1 MKLDNKSISLNI
13 PTFTIIKIIIVFL
26 ILYLL
31 FLIKDILAVL
41 FISLII
47 ASAVDPI
54 VDFLQKKR
62 ISRGISIV
70 MIYSI
75 SFFVIFLVITLI
87 IPPIIKET
95 NELLVNSPQYFE
107 KIFSGIS
114 VLKEY
119 SAEHGFLDNVKE
131 NINTISAG
139 LQTAVGGIFS
149 TIFNFFGGI
158 FSFFLILVITFY
170 MVVEEN
176 AVKKLIWS
184 IAPGRYQDYIMGLVN
199 RMQRKI
205 GLWLRGQM
213 VLSLSIFVLT
223 YIFLSLIGFI
233 PGLPSMEYVLVLAL
247 IAGLTEFVP
256 YLGPMMGAIPAVFL
270 AFTQSP
276 MLAVAV
282 TILYYCIQLIENNY
296 LVPKIMQKAVGLNP
310 IVSISVLMVGF
321 QLAGVIGAILSIP
334 VATAVQEIILDIFEY
349 KEKGKLK
356 KNDIG

>member
-1 MKLDNKSISLNI
+1 MSSNNKPISINI
-13 PTFTIIKIIIVFL
+13 STFTIVKIIIVFL

-41 FISLII
+41 FISLIL

-54 VDFLQKKR
+54 IDYLEKKR
-62 ISRGISIV
+62 IPRGLSII
-70 MIYSI
+70 MIY
-75 SFFVIFLVITLI
+75 FVSLFIVFLVITLI
-87 IPPIIKET
+87 VPPIINET
-95 NELLVNSPQYFE
+95 NDLLTNSPQYFE

-139 LQTAVGGIFS
+139 LQTAVGGVFS
-149 TIFNFFGGI
+149 TIFGFFGGV
-158 FSFFLILVITFY
+158 FSFFLIMVITFY
-170 MVVEEN
+170 MVVEES
-176 AVKKLIWS
+176 AVKKLVWS
-184 IAPGRYQDYIMGLVN
+184 IAPSRYQNYIMGLVN

-213 VLSLSIFVLT
+213 ILSLAIFVLI
-223 YIFLSLIGFI
+223 YVSLFFVGFI
-233 PGLPSMEYVLVLAL
+233 PGLPKMEYILVLAL

-256 YLGPMMGAIPAVFL
+256 YLGPILGAIPAVFL

-276 MLAVAV
+276 VLAIAVAV
-282 TILYYCIQLIENNY
+282 LYYCVQIIENNV

-310 IVSISVLMVGF
+310 IISISVLMIGF

-334 VATAVQEIILDIFEY
+334 VATAVQEVVLDIFEY
-349 KEKGKLK
+349 KEKGKLNK
-356 KNDIG
+356 EG